1 MCEDGS
7 DVVYWPW
14 RIEAITEH
22 PSDPQPR
29 LDATVIREALAGYAL
44 VNEVTETGR
53 QAALAHSTREEAL
66 ATWRDLMSG
75 FNERPEMHHN
85 LDRIDL
91 WQVEGLLTIR
101 RALDLAAK
109 ANKSSCMSK
118 KQPHGS
124 FTSSSDRLD
133 CRMPSS
139 VAWPCNGGAN
149 RA

>member
-1 MCEDGS
+1 M
-7 DVVYWPW
+7 
-14 RIEAITEH
+14 TEH

-44 VNEVTETGR
+44 VNEVTETER

-109 ANKSSCMSK
+109 ANKSS
-118 KQPHGS
+118 
-124 FTSSSDRLD
+124 
-133 CRMPSS
+133 
-139 VAWPCNGGAN
+139 
-149 RA
+149 